1 MWRKGKDVLVNEP
14 FAVEEIK
21 ELPTP
26 DFDGLPL
33 DRYLAPARVLPFN
46 LGKGCYWNRC
56 RFCEIS
62 YVNWLPGAE
71 CRLKST
77 ALIADQLEE
86 LSQKYETPYFVFT
99 DESCSPHVLS
109 DLSSELKRRKANIRY
124 AAYARFDTGFSE
136 RVLKHLVQGG
146 CRKLL
151 FGLES
156 GSEETLR
163 AIEKGITVE
172 GARQV
177 MENCAR
183 AGMHFRVYAIIGF
196 PNETEQQACETLRFF
211 QESAPL
217 FQSPFNSFEINV
229 FHLDRHSAY
238 GRSPGSFG
246 IERVG
251 SEPGELSLGGW
262 PFTTPQ
268 GMDRFTLSR
277 LVKKVRDELYVPI
290 LGNHTYSAWEEYS
303 LLLIDRLDRTEERAM
318 VP

>member
-1 MWRKGKDVLVNEP
+1 
-14 FAVEEIK
+14 
-21 ELPTP
+21 
-26 DFDGLPL
+26 
-33 DRYLAPARVLPFN
+33 
-46 LGKGCYWNRC
+46 
-56 RFCEIS
+56 
-62 YVNWLPGAE
+62 
-71 CRLKST
+71 
-77 ALIADQLEE
+77 
-86 LSQKYETPYFVFT
+86 
-99 DESCSPHVLS
+99 
-109 DLSSELKRRKANIRY
+109 
-124 AAYARFDTGFSE
+124 
-136 RVLKHLVQGG
+136 
-146 CRKLL
+146 
-151 FGLES
+151 LES